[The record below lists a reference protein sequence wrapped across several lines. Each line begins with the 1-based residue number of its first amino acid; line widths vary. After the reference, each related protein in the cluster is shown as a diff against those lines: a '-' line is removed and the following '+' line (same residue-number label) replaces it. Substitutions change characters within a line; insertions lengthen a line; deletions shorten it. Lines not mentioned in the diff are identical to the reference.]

1 MLDVDDNHLVMDKMF
16 SCKIEQSLKNII
28 HRTSLVSSAN
38 KNGRE
43 PCKTD
48 SGRAFYVLE
57 K

>member
-1 MLDVDDNHLVMDKMF
+1 MDVDDNHLVMDKMF

-28 HRTSLVSSAN
+28 HPTSLVSSAN

-43 PCKTD
+43 PCKID